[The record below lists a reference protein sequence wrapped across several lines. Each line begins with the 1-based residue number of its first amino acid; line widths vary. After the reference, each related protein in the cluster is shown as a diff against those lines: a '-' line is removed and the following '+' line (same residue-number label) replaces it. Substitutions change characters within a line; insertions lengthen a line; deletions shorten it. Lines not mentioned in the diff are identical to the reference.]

1 VWLSFLG
8 GIHKRHVFLAF
19 GELWFVKVQSFKAQT
34 IPLKAKNTCFLYQY
48 DSGFRD
54 DKQAIIGLDTK
65 DNAKKVCFF
74 VSFNRESRH

>member
-1 VWLSFLG
+1 LVHDFEGICFG
-8 GIHKRHVFLAF
+8 GVVDFFKMYNF
-19 GELWFVKVQSFKAQT
+19 FKAQT
-34 IPLKAKNTCFLYQY
+34 IPSKAKNTCFLYQY